1 MYNINELIPTLLI
14 LMTCIIT
21 FIGLNNFVFF
31 QRYQF
36 HIGSIMHD
44 KQYQRLISSGF
55 LHASWSHLFF
65 NMLTLYFF
73 QPIILGAYGVINF
86 LILYFASLLGGNLFT
101 LWLYRRNPSYM
112 AVGSSG
118 AISGIVFASIA
129 FYPDLSISLY
139 FLLPMPA
146 WVFGCAYFGY
156 SVYMLLN
163 PRQYDYIGHSAHL
176 GGAAIGIIFV
186 GILSP
191 MILISNVLYIG
202 LMSLPLLYLGYQL
215 FSNRR

>member
-1 MYNINELIPTLLI
+1 MYNINELIPMLLI

-21 FIGLNNFVFF
+21 FIGFNNAVFF

-36 HIGSIMHD
+36 HIGPIIRD
-44 KQYQRLISSGF
+44 KQYLRLISSGF
-55 LHASWSHLFF
+55 LHANWSHLFF

-73 QPIILGAYGVINF
+73 QPIILYTYGVIQF

-101 LWLYRRNPSYM
+101 LWLYRHRPSYM

-118 AISGIVFASIA
+118 AISGIIFASIA
-129 FYPDLSISLY
+129 LYPDLPISLY
-139 FLLPMPA
+139 FILPMPA

-163 PRQYDYIGHSAHL
+163 PRQYDYIGHSTHL
-176 GGAAIGIIFV
+176 GGAVIGIIFV

-191 MILISNVLYIG
+191 IALISHALYIG

-215 FSNRR
+215 FFNKR